1 MHEDTADGTCGES
14 SGRHTRVRRR
24 RVLAAAGAGATAAVA
39 GCLGGNGNGGNGNGG
54 NGGDTLTLGAVYL
67 LSGVAQQLGSS
78 SQAAAEVA
86 VDQINQE
93 GGINGREVEVIFRDH
108 GDDPQGQIRSLVQE
122 EGAEVMMGITS
133 SGVTLNSGPVIEQL
147 GVPFTITDTGTPFI
161 TEPDTGTYGDYYD
174 GDGTAAAVDNMFRTN
189 ANTSINCY
197 AIAKW
202 VDENYGSAR
211 IANMGPDYAY
221 GQQCWDY
228 FKAYSNGLGAGHE
241 YVESVFPELGA
252 DEMTPQINRV
262 LDADPDLVF
271 TSFWGGDV
279 VTFVSQAGDQGLFDQ
294 VDDVFDTIGA
304 DPNGFEALGETLPDG
319 LHYSG
324 WYWGSAFDTE
334 ANSQFLES
342 YESTY
347 EGTDVNP
354 YPSFT
359 GGSSYAAPFVYKQAI
374 EDAGGTD
381 PDAVVSEMEGLEFSG
396 PRGTWTLDPESHQA
410 SAPTV
415 IGETSQDADVPYDG
429 PGLTNT
435 ETYTLDR
442 ATAEDLL
449 SDSDLPPG
457 V

>member
-1 MHEDTADGTCGES
+1 MPDDSADGTGGAS

-24 RVLAAAGAGATAAVA
+24 QILTAAGAGATATVA
-39 GCLGGNGNGGNGNGG
+39 GCLGNGG
-54 NGGDTLTLGAVYL
+54 NGGNGSNGGTLTLGGVYL
-67 LSGVAQQLGSS
+67 LSGIAQQLGSS
-78 SQAAAEVA
+78 SRSAAEVA
-86 VDQINQE
+86 VEQINEE
-93 GGINGREVEVIFRDH
+93 GGINGRDVEVIFRDH

-122 EGAEVMMGITS
+122 EAAEIMIGLTS

-147 GVPFTITDTGTPFI
+147 DVPFTLTDIGTPFI
-161 TEPDTGTYGDYYD
+161 TESDTETYGDYYD
-174 GDGTAAAVDNMFRTN
+174 EDGTAAAVPNLFRTN

-221 GQQCWDY
+221 GQQCWEY
-228 FKAYSNGLGAGHE
+228 FKAYSDGLGAGHE
-241 YVESVFPELGA
+241 YVESVFPSLGA
-252 DEMTPQINRV
+252 SEMTPQINQV

-279 VTFVSQAGDQGLFDQ
+279 VTFVSQASNQGLFDA

-304 DPNGFEALGETLPDG
+304 DANGFEALGDTLPDG
-319 LHYSG
+319 LHFSG
-324 WYWGSAFDTE
+324 WYWGSAFDNE
-334 ANSQFLES
+334 ANTSFLET

-347 EGTDVNP
+347 TDSDVNP

-374 EDAGGTD
+374 EAAGGTD
-381 PDAVVSEMEGLEFSG
+381 PDAVISAMEGLEFSG
-396 PRGTWTLDPESHQA
+396 PRGTWTLDAESHQA
-410 SAPTV
+410 AAPTV

-435 ETYTLDR
+435 ETFSLDR
-442 ATAEDLL
+442 GTAEDLL

>member
-1 MHEDTADGTCGES
+1 MSMQNTAGSGTDGNG
-14 SGRHTRVRRR
+14 GRAGLHRRGF
-24 RVLAAAGAGATAAVA
+24 LAAAGAGATASFA
-39 GCLGGNGNGGNGNGG
+39 GCIG
-54 NGGDTLTLGAVYL
+54 NGGDGDGPITLGAVYL
-67 LSGVAQQLGSS
+67 LTGVAEQLGASS
-78 SQAAAEVA
+78 RAAAEVA
-86 VDQINQE
+86 IQEINDD
-93 GGINGREVEVIFRDH
+93 GGIMDREVESVFRDH
-108 GDDPQGQIRSLVQE
+108 GEDPQGQIRSLVQE
-122 EGAEVMMGITS
+122 EGADVMMGITS
-133 SGVTLNSGPVIEQL
+133 SGVTLNSGPTIKQL

-174 GDGTAAAVDNMFRTN
+174 EDGTAAAVDNIFRTN

-211 IANMGPDYAY
+211 VANLGPDYAY
-221 GQQCWDY
+221 GQQTWDY
-228 FKAYSNGLGAGHE
+228 FKAYSDGLGAGHE
-241 YVESVFPELGA
+241 YVASAFPEIA
-252 DEMTPQINRV
+252 ASDMTPQINQV

-279 VTFVSQAGDQGLFDQ
+279 VTFVQQADEQGLFDE

-304 DPNGFEALGETLPDG
+304 DPSAFAALGDTLPEG
-319 LHYSG
+319 LHISG
-324 WYWGSAFDTE
+324 WYWGSAFDNE
-334 ANSQFLES
+334 ENDQFLQ
-342 YESTY
+342 TY
-347 EGTDVNP
+347 EDEHGGTDVNP

-374 EDAGGTD
+374 EAAGSTE
-381 PDAVVSEMEGLEFSG
+381 PDDVIAEMEGLEFTG
-396 PRGTWTLDPESHQA
+396 PRGTWTLDAESHQA

-435 ETYTLDR
+435 ETFSLDR
-442 ATAEDLL
+442 STAEDLL
-449 SDSDLPPG
+449 SGSDLPPG